1 VFDASGNLY
10 GTTTAGG
17 LGCNNGSC
25 GVVYRLALQ
34 SNGTWKETTL
44 WQFEAASDGSK
55 PQDGRALDSA
65 GNLFGTAKFGGSRY
79 GYGTVFEITP

>member
-1 VFDASGNLY
+1 MFDASGNLY

-25 GVVYRLALQ
+25 GVVYRLAPQ

-55 PQDGRALDSA
+55 PQDGLALDSA